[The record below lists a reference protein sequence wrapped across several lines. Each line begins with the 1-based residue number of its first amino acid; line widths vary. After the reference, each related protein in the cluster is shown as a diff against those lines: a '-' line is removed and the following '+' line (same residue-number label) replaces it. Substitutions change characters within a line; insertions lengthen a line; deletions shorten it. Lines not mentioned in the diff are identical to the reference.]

1 LSYGAPKWMK
11 LECKS
16 HLNTSNKFPMRFF
29 PNSKIFFPILDEL
42 EQPRFWENRE
52 KSTKSKG
59 LEPWIHFK
67 IGGR

>member
-1 LSYGAPKWMK
+1 MRLGHKG
-11 LECKS
+11 

-29 PNSKIFFPILDEL
+29 PNSKIFFSILDEP
-42 EQPRFWENRE
+42 EEPRFWEKQE
-52 KSTKSKG
+52 KSPKSIG